1 MLAEE
6 RALIEKFQAGD
17 EKAFEG
23 LMGLF
28 QEKALTLAYLWTG
41 HRDDS
46 LDIVQEAFIRLFK
59 ILPSWRPE
67 ASLFTWLYR
76 VIVNLSI
83 DRGRRSVQRP
93 TAALSEAETV
103 PETRRDA
110 DPGLR
115 LENRETGELIAR
127 AVSEL
132 PPRQKE
138 VFILRHYQHLP
149 LKEIARIQKSSLGGA
164 KANLFQALQK
174 LQRSLKGYY
183 RTD

>member
-6 RALIEKFQAGD
+6 RALIEKFQAG
-17 EKAFEG
+17 EKEAFDG

-41 HRDDS
+41 HREDS
-46 LDIVQEAFIRLFK
+46 LDIVQEAFVRLFK
-59 ILPSWRPE
+59 MLPSWRPE

-76 VIVNLSI
+76 VIINLAI
-83 DRGRRSVQRP
+83 DRGRRSSQHP
-93 TAALSEAETV
+93 TASLEEAEAV

-110 DPGLR
+110 HPGIK

-127 AVSEL
+127 AVSTL

-164 KANLFQALQK
+164 KANLFQATQK
-174 LQRSLKGYY
+174 LQKSLRGYY
-183 RTD
+183 QSD